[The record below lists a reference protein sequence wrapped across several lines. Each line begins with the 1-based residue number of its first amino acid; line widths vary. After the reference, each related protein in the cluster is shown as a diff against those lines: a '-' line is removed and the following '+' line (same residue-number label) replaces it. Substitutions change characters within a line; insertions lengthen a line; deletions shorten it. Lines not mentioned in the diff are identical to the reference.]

1 MNYPTSLRDDSVVD
15 LAVGFFQEFSADSLQ
30 IQEIEYEEKM
40 KSIIGFSAIA
50 AVCFTLVS
58 MTIHT
63 DAQESESKRDDS
75 TATKQSAESTSAVVT
90 CGCCV
95 SGGAAQ
101 TSPVIMALDI
111 DKDGRIS
118 AIEIKNAVQSL
129 LALDTNGD
137 GHLDRHEM
145 HARSEFSAINASNV
159 SKLQLGVTR
168 DYYAQMMLL
177 RDKNGNGQLEKEEM
191 NAATLAILEFI
202 DANGDGV
209 LTYDELKNMNQQIK
223 SRRK

>member
-1 MNYPTSLRDDSVVD
+1 
-15 LAVGFFQEFSADSLQ
+15 
-30 IQEIEYEEKM
+30 M
-40 KSIIGFSAIA
+40 KSIFCFPIVL
-50 AVCFTLVS
+50 AVCVALIS
-58 MTIHT
+58 CST
-63 DAQESESKRDDS
+63 DALAQESDTKLDEKPAVNQTSE
-75 TATKQSAESTSAVVT
+75 TASAVVT

-101 TSPVIMALDI
+101 NSPVIMALDI

-137 GHLDRHEM
+137 GQLDRHEM

-159 SKLQLGVTR
+159 SKMQTGVTR
-168 DYYAQMMLL
+168 DYIAQKMLL

-191 NAATLAILEFI
+191 NAATLAILDYI
-202 DANGDGV
+202 DTNRDGV
-209 LTYDELKNMNQQIK
+209 LSYDELKNINNQIK
-223 SRRK
+223 SGGGLKSEKKSNQRGNR